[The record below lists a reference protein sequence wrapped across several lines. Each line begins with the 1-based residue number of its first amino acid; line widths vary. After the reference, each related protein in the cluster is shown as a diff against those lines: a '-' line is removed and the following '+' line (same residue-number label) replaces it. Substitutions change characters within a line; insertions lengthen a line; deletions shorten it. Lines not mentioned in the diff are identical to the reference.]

1 MKIIAIIAKGFLYVQ
16 KADSL
21 FIFFL
26 ISWCYPLKYMY
37 IWFYRFKGRLQ
48 LDTCAFFLIK
58 HLFYT
63 TTLESKNFL
72 KKVLD
77 YLWYL
82 LIDILF
88 EKYFLPHSP
97 ILICLTANNLYEK
110 FSSVKKPLIVFLDFV
125 STYIYSY
132 GIIKIIGC
140 LISFLIQSEMQFNN
154 IR

>member
-1 MKIIAIIAKGFLYVQ
+1 MSISFDFLMKIIAIIAKGFLYVQ
-16 KADSL
+16 KADSF

-58 HLFYT
+58 NLSYT

-88 EKYFLPHSP
+88 EKYFMPHSP
-97 ILICLTANNLYEK
+97 VFICLTANNLYEK
-110 FSSVKKPLIVFLDFV
+110 FSSVKKARISWFCFYL
-125 STYIYSY
+125 YI
-132 GIIKIIGC
+132 
-140 LISFLIQSEMQFNN
+140 
-154 IR
+154 